1 MKSVLD
7 NIFGFFISD
16 KFYLPILYILIGV
29 IIYHIAT
36 YIITK
41 ISKVQVKVG
50 NKNDKLD
57 KKRLTMISLIRN
69 IVKYAIG
76 VFVVLAIL
84 EVYGIDTTKIIASL
98 GILGAVIG
106 LAFQDIIK
114 DLIAG
119 FFIIFDNQYS
129 VGDYVKINDFT
140 GEVIAI
146 GMKTTKVK
154 AYTGEVK
161 IISNSSFHEV
171 INYNM
176 SLTKL
181 LVDIPVSYN
190 TDIDELEKVIEGL
203 KPEIKKIENVK
214 KDAELLGVTEIG
226 ESAITYRIAIDCLPY
241 THLAVKRKVLKMIK
255 QTLDK
260 NDIEIPYNKLDM
272 YMKK

>member
-76 VFVVLAIL
+76 VFVILAIL

-140 GEVIAI
+140 GEVLNL
-146 GMKTTKVK
+146 GLQTTKLKDFYGDV
-154 AYTGEVK
+154 YT
-161 IISNSSFHEV
+161 INNSSISSV
-171 INYNM
+171 VNYSEYDTVMYLN
-176 SLTKL
+176 
-181 LVDIPVSYN
+181 IPISYN
-190 TDIDELEKVIEGL
+190 TDIDKLEKVLTKL
-203 KPEIKKIENVK
+203 KTKVRNIENVTG
-214 KDAELLGVTEIG
+214 DLTLLGLDSFNSSDMTYKVT
-226 ESAITYRIAIDCLPY
+226 ITTKPY
-241 THLAVKRKVLKMIK
+241 KYFNVKRAFFKLIK
-255 QTLDK
+255 QTFDK
-260 NDIEIPYNKLDM
+260 EGIEIPFSQVDVHIK
-272 YMKK
+272 